1 MELIRGVTMGV
12 IKGIQII
19 LYTQTEAGTDAFNRP
34 IYTETPVTVNN
45 VLVGR
50 PSEDEVLDTLNL
62 TGRKVEYILGIP
74 KGDTHDWEDK
84 TIEFW
89 GQKFR
94 KIGMPVTGIQ
104 ELIPMD
110 WGQNVR
116 VERYE

>member
-1 MELIRGVTMGV
+1 MGV
-12 IKGIQII
+12 IKGIPVT
-19 LYTQTEAGTDAFNRP
+19 LYTQTETGVDAFNRTT
-34 IYTETPVTVNN
+34 YTETPVTVNN

-50 PSEDEVLDTLNL
+50 PSEQEVLDTLNL
-62 TGRKVEYILGIP
+62 TGRRVIYVLGIP

-84 TIEFW
+84 TVEFC

-94 KIGMPVTGIQ
+94 TIGMPITGIQ
-104 ELIPMD
+104 NLTPLD